1 MADIVNLLQLKPNI
15 IFRMNKVVTLLVFL
29 IFGFTQAQQLNC
41 TVTINTERLPNPNQQ
56 VFKTLQTSLS
66 EFVNKTDWTGSVLK
80 QNERI
85 NCSMYITL
93 SSGGS
98 NQFTGTIQVQS
109 SRLIFN
115 STYSSPVL
123 NYNDKDFNFQYTEYE
138 PLLFN
143 PATFE
148 SNLVS
153 VISFY
158 SYVILAMDADTFQM
172 GAGNQYLETAQNIAS
187 VAQQGGSKGWSQ
199 SDGLQNRYYLIND
212 LNSPMYSDLRQTM
225 YTYHT
230 GLDGMS
236 LDLKASKEKIK
247 NAIMLI
253 GKLNSVKPNAFLT
266 RVFFDAKSDEIV
278 SIFSGGPSIP
288 VGDLTDV
295 LNKVS
300 PLNSTKWSQIKF

>member
-1 MADIVNLLQLKPNI
+1 
-15 IFRMNKVVTLLVFL
+15 MNKIVTLLIFF
-29 IFGFTQAQQLNC
+29 IFGSTQAQQLNC

-93 SSGGS
+93 SSNS
-98 NQFTGTIQVQS
+98 SDQFTGTIQVQS

-115 STYSSPVL
+115 STYSSPVF
-123 NYNDKDFNFQYTEYE
+123 NYNDKDFNFRYTEYE

-143 PATFE
+143 PTTFD

-153 VISFY
+153 VVSFY
-158 SYVILAMDADTFQM
+158 SYLILGMDADTFQM
-172 GAGNQYLETAQNIAS
+172 GAGNQYLETAQNIAN

-199 SDGLQNRYYLIND
+199 ADGVQNRYYLIND
-212 LNSPMYSDLRQTM
+212 MISPMYSDLRQVM
-225 YTYHT
+225 YAYHT

-236 LDLKASKEKIK
+236 QDLKASKEKIK
-247 NAIMLI
+247 ASLLI
-253 GKLNSVKPNAFLT
+253 IGRFATVKPNAFLT

-288 VGDLTDV
+288 VTDLTDV
-295 LNKVS
+295 LTKVS

>member
-1 MADIVNLLQLKPNI
+1 
-15 IFRMNKVVTLLVFL
+15 MNKIVALFAFF

-93 SSGGS
+93 SSNS
-98 NQFTGTIQVQS
+98 SDQFTGTIQVQS
-109 SRLIFN
+109 SRLIYN
-115 STYSSPVL
+115 STYSSPVF
-123 NYNDKDFNFQYTEYE
+123 NFNDKDFNFRYTEYE

-143 PATFE
+143 PTTFE

-153 VISFY
+153 VVSFY
-158 SYVILAMDADTFQM
+158 SYLILAMDADTFQM
-172 GAGNQYLETAQNIAS
+172 GAGNQYLETAQNIAN
-187 VAQQGGSKGWSQ
+187 VAQQGGFKGWSQ

-212 LNSPMYSDLRQTM
+212 MTSPMYSDLRQTM
-225 YTYHT
+225 YAYHT

-236 LDLKASKEKIK
+236 LDLKTSKEKIK
-247 NAIMLI
+247 AAILTI

>member
-1 MADIVNLLQLKPNI
+1 
-15 IFRMNKVVTLLVFL
+15 MNKIVTLFVFL

-98 NQFTGTIQVQS
+98 DQFTGTIQVQS

-123 NYNDKDFNFQYTEYE
+123 NYNDKDFNFRYIEYE

-153 VISFY
+153 VVSFY
-158 SYVILAMDADTFQM
+158 SYLILAMDADTFQM
-172 GAGNQYLETAQNIAS
+172 GAGNQYLEIAQNIAS

-212 LNSPMYSDLRQTM
+212 MISPMYSDLRQVM
-225 YTYHT
+225 YAYHT

-247 NAIMLI
+247 NAVMIM

-278 SIFSGGPSIP
+278 SVFSGGPNIP